1 VLLDIDEFADLVGE
15 RHRIIANNSQ
25 GASMLTLAALVL
37 ERAGDLLERV
47 DFAPAAVRADLAGA
61 RAFPRRLS
69 SAAELIDHA
78 ADLLSD
84 FAGLVH
90 DNERRW
96 RVFRVRVGELL
107 ASVSEGSS
115 SA

>member
-1 VLLDIDEFADLVGE
+1 
-15 RHRIIANNSQ
+15 
-25 GASMLTLAALVL
+25 MLTLAALVL